1 MQSAAFKI
9 EEVGI
14 ETFADE
20 LKPGT
25 QLLQGQYV
33 IESFLNAGGFGITY
47 VARNSLNRRVVI
59 KECFPGAF
67 CRRSDG
73 LVAAWSR
80 RRQDEFRSLVTLFEQ
95 EALNLSKLDHP
106 NIVRVHQVFQDMGT
120 AYMSMDLIEG
130 PDLLETVDGTAP
142 RLPPEQVMAVLGK
155 VLDALGHVHARGF
168 LHRDISPD
176 NILLDQA
183 TGEPVLI
190 DFGAA
195 RKDET
200 RKSRAL
206 SGLRVVKDGYSPQE
220 FYISGSIQAP
230 CSDLYAL
237 AATFSHL
244 ITGQAPC
251 TSRERLSSIANR
263 LGDPQ
268 VPLLGRVKGYPDS
281 VLAAIDKAM
290 AIFPRDRL
298 QSVAEWLA
306 LLDETSFPEI
316 KSPVLARPE
325 APVAKPDRIMAQLPP
340 TPKAPAKPRRNARRD
355 TLVQTAAAVL
365 LLAGLTSIAGDFYD
379 RLWANTTAA
388 AQGGEPVAAVAEPF
402 APVATLRMPFQ
413 PDPASPDR
421 VAALLPWSPQWMQPG
436 QRIVEVNGKPVQDGA
451 RLQAMLSDGVDL
463 TGQENL
469 RVIFGYQAVPGGEVI
484 RRVETLPVVAQLTLE
499 NGLAFESLATPT
511 GSRTVVAAVPAEGA
525 GGLEVGDV
533 VLTYAPTGE
542 KVDSVEVLAE
552 ILRRETKNDVATYGF
567 ALQREGEYASGGF
580 RLSSQG

>member
-9 EEVGI
+9 EDVGI

-25 QLLQGQYV
+25 QLLQGQFT

-67 CRRSDG
+67 CRRTEG
-73 LVAAWSR
+73 LVASWSR
-80 RRQDEFRSLVTLFEQ
+80 QRQNEFRSLVTLFEQ

-106 NIVRVHQVFQDMGT
+106 NIVRVHQVFQDKGT
-120 AYMSMDLIEG
+120 AYMAMDLIEG
-130 PDLLETVDGTAP
+130 PDLLETVDGTTS
-142 RLPPEQVMAVLGK
+142 RLSPEQIIIVLGK
-155 VLDALGHVHARGF
+155 VLDALSHVHSRGF

-220 FYISGSIQAP
+220 FYITGSIQAP

-244 ITGQAPC
+244 VTGEAPK

-263 LGDPQ
+263 QGDPQ
-268 VPLLGRVKGYPDS
+268 VPLRGRVTGYPEAF
-281 VLAAIDKAM
+281 LAAIDKAM
-290 AIFPRDRL
+290 SIFPRDRL
-298 QSVAEWLA
+298 QSVAEWLDLLGETA
-306 LLDETSFPEI
+306 LPAAKEPVVTTPSAAIPQA
-316 KSPVLARPE
+316 SPA
-325 APVAKPDRIMAQLPP
+325 VA
-340 TPKAPAKPRRNARRD
+340 APATPARGKGRD
-355 TLVQTAAAVL
+355 ALVQLAAAVL
-365 LLAGLTSIAGDFYD
+365 LLAGLSTVAGDVYD
-379 RLWANTTAA
+379 RFWSAGTASSA
-388 AQGGEPVAAVAEPF
+388 SAEPVANLVEPF
-402 APVATLRMPFQ
+402 VIGLALRMPFL
-413 PDPASPDR
+413 PDPTDPDR
-421 VAALLPWSPQWMQPG
+421 IGALLPWSPDWMRPG
-436 QRIVEVNGKPVQDGA
+436 DRIVEVNGKPVQDGS
-451 RLQAMLSDGVDL
+451 RLQAMMSEGIDL
-463 TGQENL
+463 TGHESMK
-469 RVIFGYQAVPGGEVI
+469 VIFGYQALPDGEVV
-484 RRVETLPVVAQLTLE
+484 RRVETVPVVDLLTLE
-499 NGLAFESLATPT
+499 GGLAFESLPTATGPRTMVSALPATGEPGLQIGDVLLTYTPT
-511 GSRTVVAAVPAEGA
+511 GETIG
-525 GGLEVGDV
+525 
-533 VLTYAPTGE
+533 
-542 KVDSVEVLAE
+542 SVSVLAE

-567 ALQREGEYASGGF
+567 ALQRGGEYASGGF
-580 RLSSQG
+580 RLSS